1 MSGGEEMEC
10 VQIMAGGVKLM
21 KIEYLTIPQQKQAEV
36 HN

>member
-10 VQIMAGGVKLM
+10 VPIMAGGGKV
-21 KIEYLTIPQQKQAEV
+21 IEIKYPTIPQQKQAEV

>member
-10 VQIMAGGVKLM
+10 VPTGAGGVKVTII
-21 KIEYLTIPQQKQAEV
+21 KYLAIPQQKQAEV